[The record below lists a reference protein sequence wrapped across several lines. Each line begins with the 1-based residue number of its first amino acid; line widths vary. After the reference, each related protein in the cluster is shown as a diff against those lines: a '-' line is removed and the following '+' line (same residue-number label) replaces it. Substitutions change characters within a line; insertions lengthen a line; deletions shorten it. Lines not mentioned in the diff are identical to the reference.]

1 MNVLLGSNV
10 VSTSD
15 ILWILFLVF
24 GLPALLLIG
33 VVILIILAVRK
44 RKE

>member
-44 RKE
+44 RKK